1 MSWMEAVTKCTT
13 FSRASSRSTTA
24 TAHLKVRMEVWW
36 LLGGES
42 KRRDRRRD
50 DVLGSPNAL
59 LSAIHM
65 VMSLGLNDASV
76 LALMIDD

>member
-1 MSWMEAVTKCTT
+1 MDEGGNEVYNIFESFKPEHN
-13 FSRASSRSTTA
+13 RQ
-24 TAHLKVRMEVWW
+24 EVWW
-36 LLGGES
+36 RFGRRGS
-42 KRRDRRRD
+42 KGRKRRRD
-50 DVLGSPNAL
+50 DVPGAPNAL